1 MTVIFYKPTW
11 EEISRRV
18 RGISDHVLFGAS
30 PMTTIS
36 NSNDMPID
44 FRRYGRLAF
53 VHCKK
58 REEVQILKSQAGFYI
73 GTLSEDMPCSRE
85 SNEYFLTEQKAFA
98 ALRDDSWTQKVSP

>member
-1 MTVIFYKPTW
+1 
-11 EEISRRV
+11 
-18 RGISDHVLFGAS
+18 
-30 PMTTIS
+30 MTTTS

-58 REEVQILKSQAGFYI
+58 REEVRILRSQAGFYI

-85 SNEYFLTEQKAFA
+85 SNEYFPTEQKAFA
-98 ALRDDSWTQKVSP
+98 ALRDDTWTQKVAP